1 MCQYSIFSANC
12 TGLKNGKL
20 VSLNA
25 EVRNI
30 QANIVTLQETHFKQ
44 KGKIKMDKQF
54 VIFKAI
60 RNKKGGGTALA
71 VHEDLKPKLIQ
82 EYGDEFELLVAEV
95 KTVDGPIRV
104 VTGYGPHENWDEEK
118 RVPFFLALE
127 TEVNKSELAGVPLII
142 EIDANSKLGQQYI
155 PNDPHVISPNGA
167 LLSSIIE
174 NHNLIVCNGSTK
186 CVGTIARKRVT
197 RRSTEQSAIDIV
209 LISSDLSKHLV
220 SSI

>member
-1 MCQYSIFSANC
+1 MRPS
-12 TGLKNGKL
+12 
-20 VSLNA
+20 
-25 EVRNI
+25 
-30 QANIVTLQETHFKQ
+30 ET
-44 KGKIKMDKQF
+44 
-54 VIFKAI
+54 
-60 RNKKGGGTALA
+60 KKGGGTALA
-71 VHEDLKPKLIQ
+71 VHKDLKPKPIQ
-82 EYGDEFELLVAEV
+82 EYSEEFELLVVEV

-104 VTGYGPHENWDEEK
+104 VTGYGPQENWEEEK
-118 RVPFFLALE
+118 RIPFFLALE

-186 CVGTIARKRVT
+186 CVGTITRKRVT
-197 RRSTEQSAIDIV
+197 SRSTEESAIDLV

-220 SSI
+220 KVHIDEGRKHILRKIYKTKKGIRLKKVTTTQLSLSSIAKCLPTTKDRR